1 MKKKSPPKRTGLVDP
16 SQMIDSVIDA
26 DLDPSVLD
34 RINDRD
40 MPAAPNVIAWCEGP
54 TFMNGG
60 LFTKQAEILVRLFA
74 DFCPACSDT
83 EYLSAVPI
91 EDRTGMGNF
100 HDRVQLLQHG
110 LCPRCN
116 KNRVELF
123 ETVPEELVA
132 VWGQRA
138 GKSTTV
144 RQITTYQ
151 LHRFLKIPHVARY
164 FDQELSQK
172 FDIVFTAITAIQAQS
187 TLWAPFLTAHNAS
200 PWFRQYRQIVKA
212 QCDELGIPNQV
223 RAGETFIAYG
233 GTKNI
238 YLTFKAADLG
248 TLRGDTRLL
257 SATDE
262 LSWMGQTGKE
272 VKANAQEVY
281 VSLYNSLRTVRS
293 ASKALR
299 KKGDYNAPTALMC
312 NISSPCSAYD
322 KMMMLLRDGER
333 DATKVTSHRA
343 TWEINPQLPADEFAN
358 LKETNPA
365 SYWRDFAAVPPLG
378 NEAFIGPSTN
388 LERMVA
394 PDMKP
399 LFRYTV
405 ETIGDPTGGRYVT
418 AKLVTSSIVP
428 DKQTARIIAVD
439 AGESGN
445 SFAIG
450 VYSVLVGDQTPII
463 PGQPAAPLSP
473 NATNDVGLR
482 IDAIIEVAPQHDRV
496 SNQTTPVHFPSMANL
511 LVQLTEYFNV
521 QVILWDR
528 WQSTGEIQRLREKG
542 IKAERY
548 SCRYVDF
555 VNLRNK
561 LWGGRLRAPPPEKG
575 LEGLKD
581 FDISNPLFVAQN
593 PWSHMYVQ
601 FATVR
606 GVGQKVTKPES
617 GEDDMFR
624 TAVLANSILSD
635 QDFLPRLLAV
645 GSGTVM
651 SKKNAGRSGPSVM
664 VFGYSQG
671 WAGKSSNSGNSGAVT
686 VRTRTRR

>member
-1 MKKKSPPKRTGLVDP
+1 MKKKSPPKRSGLIDP
-16 SQMIDSVIDA
+16 ASMIDSVVDA

-40 MPAAPNVIAWCEGP
+40 MPAAPNVLAWCEGP
-54 TFMNGG
+54 NFMNGS
-60 LFTKQAEILVRLFA
+60 LFTRQAEILVRLFA
-74 DFCPACSDT
+74 DFCPSCSDAD
-83 EYLSAVPI
+83 YLNNVPI
-91 EDRTGMGNF
+91 DGPTGMGNF

-110 LCPRCN
+110 LCPKCS

-123 ETVPEELVA
+123 ETIPEELVA

-164 FDQELSQK
+164 FEQELSQK

-200 PWFRQYRQIVKA
+200 PWFRQYRQLVKA
-212 QCDELGIPNQV
+212 QCDDLGIPNQV
-223 RAGETFIAYG
+223 RSGETFISYG

-272 VKANAQEVY
+272 IKSNAHEVY
-281 VSLYNSLRTVRS
+281 VSLYNSLRTIRS
-293 ASKALR
+293 ASNARR

-322 KMMMLLRDGER
+322 KMMRLLREGDR
-333 DATKVTSHRA
+333 DKTKVTSHRA
-343 TWEINPQLPADEFAN
+343 TWEVNPQLPPEEFAN
-358 LKETNPA
+358 LKETNPT

-405 ETIGDPTGGRYVT
+405 ETISDPTGGRYV
-418 AKLVTSSIVP
+418 AARLSQTSISP

-450 VYSVLVGDQTPII
+450 VYSVLVGDAAPII
-463 PGQPAAPLSP
+463 PGRPSDQLAPNS
-473 NATNDVGLR
+473 TNDVGLR
-482 IDAIIEVAPQHDRV
+482 IDQVIEVAPQHDRTT
-496 SNQTTPVHFPSMANL
+496 NQTTPVHFPSMANL

-548 SCRYVDF
+548 SCRYIDF

-561 LWGGRLRAPPPEKG
+561 LWGGRLRAPAPENG

-581 FDISNPLFVAQN
+581 FDISNPQVVAQN

-606 GVGQKVTKPES
+606 GVGQKVTKPDA

-635 QDFLPRLLAV
+635 QDFLPRLMTM
-645 GSGTVM
+645 GSGNAVVR
-651 SKKNAGRSGPSVM
+651 KNAGRVGPPAL

-671 WAGKSSNSGNSGAVT
+671 AVGKSGSSGVVA
-686 VRTRTRR
+686 VRTRSRR